1 MKKKQL
7 LAILALMLALGLPLP
22 LDLFLDFTD
31 ETREVVFDTLH
42 VRSEAELFAA
52 LKNESIK
59 KIIFENDIVLLT
71 SLEVSRDVT
80 LDLNNYNLTTLRE
93 NVSAI
98 DVKYG
103 KLILTGKGSIVAY
116 GLNSAA
122 IRVKGAITAGNSN
135 YAHVTVGRK
144 LRLFAPNYYGIFVA
158 PNYNSAYGITIDF
171 HGTIVARD
179 GICIHRHIQ
188 GRGENAPVIKVADKA
203 KITVDENEGI
213 ALHAGGF
220 GRWQIGAAVIT
231 GSTGLVA
238 STGDI
243 EISKA
248 KILATGNF
256 DPNLTQ
262 PDSLQLGAVVQIL
275 DIESSRLNLTINGG
289 EYTSAQGYTFAED
302 TTEGHSLRDFSIL
315 DGDFAGRQGVFY
327 GLAPAQAE
335 HSATHVL
342 GGTFNADVKNY
353 LGDDCH
359 LERNRRT
366 NIYTVID
373 DSEPEEILDDATLL
387 ARAEDKLRDLISVA
401 NEYIQGKF
409 AAGDLGDWQPRVT
422 KTLAS
427 VKRANTLAKKTLRF
441 KPDLEKLESSI
452 RSLTRAIENLQGIAD
467 DLRAELASLLA
478 SVEAVDI
485 RDYTS
490 YSYRELSSAASIAA
504 QILNRP
510 DNTLEEL
517 YSALVD
523 VEINIDLLEDWGME
537 DGELD
542 QLFNANEM
550 PKVHLDPRPNSTP
563 PHDVVTEEVT
573 PEVIYP
579 SHTVFP
585 SDHTPAFPPDST
597 TPNSLPATQALAIL
611 ELSRSGLSATQPQ
624 LPVLNG
630 QLVAVA
636 LPSVSTPSNLAIPE
650 PHTPALTTPPSV
662 ATLPSNSQLPAESL
676 SLDESNDYNFLHHE
690 AELENN
696 SISEP
701 ADDLDY
707 LEDEMAIVDALNTDE
722 EPVIS
727 LDPDV
732 TEDFDSSDL
741 AALVDAIDES
751 VDLEFGPDEPKLPSP
766 DFSNLP
772 PVPSQSDITTS
783 PTTFNATESPSLP
796 SSLEPVL
803 EPSELL
809 ALESLFTAS
818 LLYELTSL
826 PKNFTTSSSPQTSL
840 PKTSASQKSHSS
852 PADPETSVAQTSLR
866 NLLKA
871 VSILNP
877 GDYTSSSYHNLTQA
891 TTAAGKLLSRQAMT
905 PAETYLRAFNDVN
918 SAYGQLQKKTDH
930 PELVAFEEAK
940 ENLATMLAAVQNL
953 SISDYT
959 PESVEQFGELQVAIA
974 KANALLS
981 RPLPSILD
989 LMTAMQEIDAATT
1002 GLKGV
1007 TSDHASSSTPA
1018 QPTSASTLTVPTP
1031 VVDTTTSNPPI
1042 TSSPLPV
1049 SAPVQP
1055 TVAQPTPTQ
1064 NETIAT
1070 NLSPTNNY
1078 YYAEP
1083 VSPATSQSFQVAPQL
1098 NWSELQEVV
1107 ADIGNLNAN
1116 DYSSESYARL
1126 LYSLNQAKALLT
1138 DSYASQSDVDDLVF
1152 EINLNLLALEPA
1164 TQGTTDSYRS
1174 AIASTTDQNVTPNL
1188 LMSMMAGAYAGLATY
1203 RKSRLDAKKRR
1214 RLSI

>member
-22 LDLFLDFTD
+22 LDLFLDFAD

-59 KIIFENDIVLLT
+59 KIIFENDIVLLA

-103 KLILTGKGSIVAY
+103 NLILTGKGSIVAY
-116 GLNSAA
+116 GINSAA
-122 IRVKGAITAGNSN
+122 IRVKGAITASNSN

-171 HGTIVARD
+171 HGTMVARD

-213 ALHAGGF
+213 ALHACGF
-220 GRWQIGAAVIT
+220 GRWQIGSAIIT

-275 DIESSRLNLTINGG
+275 DVESSRLNLTINGG

-302 TTEGHSLRDFSIL
+302 ATEGHSLRDFSIL
-315 DGDFAGRQGVFY
+315 DGDFAGRQGIFY
-327 GLAPAQAE
+327 GIAPAQAE
-335 HSATHVL
+335 HSATHIL
-342 GGTFNADVKNY
+342 GGTFNADVKDY
-353 LGDDCH
+353 LGDNRH

-427 VKRANTLAKKTLRF
+427 VKRANTLAKKALRF

-467 DLRAELASLLA
+467 DLRTELASLLA

-490 YSYRELSSAASIAA
+490 YSYRELSSAAAIAA
-504 QILNRP
+504 QTLNRP

-542 QLFNANEM
+542 QLFNTNEM
-550 PKVHLDPRPNSTP
+550 PKVHLDPQPKSTVA
-563 PHDVVTEEVT
+563 HDFTTEEVA
-573 PEVIYP
+573 PEVVYP

-585 SDHTPAFPPDST
+585 SSHTPAFPPDPT
-597 TPNSLPATQALAIL
+597 TPNPLPTAQALAIL
-611 ELSRSGLSATQPQ
+611 EFSRNNLSATQPQ

-636 LPSVSTPSNLAIPE
+636 LPNIPTPSNLAISE
-650 PHTPALTTPPSV
+650 SESRVSELTVPSPV
-662 ATLPSNSQLPAESL
+662 ATLPASSQLPVAPL
-676 SLDESNDYNFLHHE
+676 SSDESDNYRFLHHE
-690 AELENN
+690 AELKD
-696 SISEP
+696 SRASELN
-701 ADDLDY
+701 DDPDY
-707 LEDEMAIVDALNTDE
+707 LEDEMAIVDALNADE
-722 EPVIS
+722 EPVIA
-727 LDPDV
+727 LDPNA

-751 VDLEFGPDEPKLPSP
+751 ADLEFGPDEPKLPSP
-766 DFSNLP
+766 DFSSLP
-772 PVPSQSDITTS
+772 PILPRSNITIPPTTTDITETHS
-783 PTTFNATESPSLP
+783 ASNNP
-796 SSLEPVL
+796 EPIL

-809 ALESLFTAS
+809 AFESIFTAS
-818 LLYELTSL
+818 LLHELESL
-826 PKNFTTSSSPQTSL
+826 PENLTNHSSVQSSSPKKPAS
-840 PKTSASQKSHSS
+840 PKTFSNPVDS
-852 PADPETSVAQTSLR
+852 ETSVAQTSLR

-877 GDYTSSSYHNLTQA
+877 SDYTVSSYRNLTQT
-891 TTAAGKLLSRQAMT
+891 TTAAGKLLSSHT
-905 PAETYLRAFNDVN
+905 PTTTETYLRAFNDVN
-918 SAYGQLQKKTDH
+918 SAYGQLQKKTEH

-940 ENLATMLAAVQNL
+940 ENLAAMLAAVQNL
-953 SISDYT
+953 SISDYA

-989 LMTAMQEIDAATT
+989 LMTAMQEIDAATV
-1002 GLKGV
+1002 GLKGA
-1007 TSDHASSSTPA
+1007 TSDHASSPTPA
-1018 QPTSASTLTVPTP
+1018 QTAPVSTLAVPTP
-1031 VVDTTTSNPPI
+1031 VVEIVPNSSI
-1042 TSSPLPV
+1042 TSSSLPA
-1049 SAPVQP
+1049 SEP
-1055 TVAQPTPTQ
+1055 TQPTPIQ
-1064 NETIAT
+1064 NETAT
-1070 NLSPTNNY
+1070 PNLAPTNY
-1078 YYAEP
+1078 YYTEST
-1083 VSPATSQSFQVAPQL
+1083 SPASQSVQIAPQL

-1107 ADIGNLNAN
+1107 ADISNLNAN

-1138 DSYASQSDVDDLVF
+1138 NSYASQSDVDDLVF

-1164 TQGTTDSYRS
+1164 TQGTTNSYRS
-1174 AIASTTDQNVTPNL
+1174 AIGSITDQNVTPNL